1 MIFNM
6 NKIFKRNVLYV
17 FILLMFF
24 KNSDAQEVLVRDN
37 PWGFYS
43 IQWTFDSD
51 LKNVQRIDVPI
62 TINEDVPDEYQLFV
76 QVAQGSTTEDRDFYA
91 GIQTNLMDK
100 GNGAVFSRWAK
111 NDGKSNQE
119 VLSVSDVSDYEFYE
133 IDDYEGS
140 FCSVRRKFAFE
151 KGNYTMSFVKN
162 GTWISYEVN
171 GTLIGKINFKE
182 EQWNL
187 KTELAAFLEIYGGG
201 NNKNSNI
208 ESDEIPY
215 INITF
220 GRPVVSMV
228 NNIKLKPGQAYVM
241 DYGKNESNGK
251 YANITTSLKSKDG
264 INVIVDWKKLKYSSR
279 MVEERFEFKTE

>member
-1 MIFNM
+1 
-6 NKIFKRNVLYV
+6 V
-17 FILLMFF
+17 FF
-24 KNSDAQEVLVRDN
+24 KNSYAQDVLARDN

-43 IQWTFDSD
+43 IQWTFESD
-51 LKNVQRIDVPI
+51 INNVQRIDVPI
-62 TINEDVPDEYQLFV
+62 TINEDVPDEFQLFV
-76 QVAQGSTTEDRDFYA
+76 QIAQGSTTDDKDFYG

-111 NDGKSNQE
+111 NDGKKNKE
-119 VLSVSDVSDYEFYE
+119 ILSIADVSDYEFYE

-140 FCSVRRKFAFE
+140 FCSVRRKYTFA

-187 KTELAAFLEIYGGG
+187 RQELTAFLEIYGGG

-208 ESDEIPY
+208 ESNEIPY

-220 GRPVVSMV
+220 DRPVITTAK
-228 NNIKLKPGQAYVM
+228 NIRIKPYQANLT

-251 YANITTSLKSKDG
+251 YANITTSLKKMDG
-264 INVIVDWKKLKYSSR
+264 INAIVDWKKVKYSIKE
-279 MVEERFEFKTE
+279 VEERFEFKTK